1 MSCIKNTGGVAN
13 MQQKYDPH
21 IRVKFSLFDS
31 PQFRMIPNKHRACCY
46 LVFICLLK
54 FANSKTL
61 TCYPRQA
68 TLSKMTGLS
77 RSTIFRTTELLERSQ
92 IITKKRQKS
101 TTLYIINKDLVVST
115 RNYDVS
121 AGHMSCVSQTNIN
134 RTIIKE
140 TNINNY
146 IKGLAESG
154 SDKET
159 ILKKIASK
167 FTVQELNVAIKD
179 NDNPYLCKQALEIK
193 DQSNFSAK
201 AEQEQVN
208 YVPKDVIKKAIDD
221 VRKKTNYFYKN
232 KVAKN
237 KDKYGRISATKSFLS
252 KSNKKK

>member
-1 MSCIKNTGGVAN
+1 MSYTRNTGGVAN
-13 MQQKYDPH
+13 MQQKYEPH

-31 PQFRMIPNKHRACCY
+31 PQFRTIPNKHRAYCY

-92 IITKKRQKS
+92 IISKKRQKS
-101 TTLYIINKDLVVST
+101 TTLYTINKDLVVSV

-121 AGHMSCVSQTNIN
+121 TGHMGSVLRTNIS
-134 RTIIKE
+134 R
-140 TNINNY
+140 TNITTNSNITNF

-159 ILKKIASK
+159 ILTKLASK
-167 FTVQELNVAIKD
+167 YTIQELNAAIKD
-179 NDNPYLCKQALEIK
+179 NDNPYLCKQALQIK
-193 DQSNFSAK
+193 DQENVK
-201 AEQEQVN
+201 
-208 YVPKDVIKKAIDD
+208 YVSKDVIKKAVKD
-221 VRKKTNYFYKN
+221 VQKNTNYFYKN
-232 KVAKN
+232 KVAEN
-237 KDKYGRISATKSFLS
+237 KRKHGRISATKSFLS
-252 KSNKKK
+252 RINKKD

>member
-31 PQFRMIPNKHRACCY
+31 PQFRMIPNKHRAYCY

-68 TLSKMTGLS
+68 TLSNMTGLS
-77 RSTIFRTTELLERSQ
+77 RSTIFRTTELLQRSQ
-92 IITKKRQKS
+92 IITKKRLKS
-101 TTLYIINKDLVVST
+101 TTLYTINKDLVVSP
-115 RNYDVS
+115 RNSNVS
-121 AGHMSCVSQTNIN
+121 TGHMGVVLKTVIN
-134 RTIIKE
+134 KTSIKE

-167 FTVQELNVAIKD
+167 FTVQELNAAIKD

-193 DQSNFSAK
+193 DQ
-201 AEQEQVN
+201 EQVN
-208 YVPKDVIKKAIDD
+208 YVPKDVIKKAIDN

-237 KDKYGRISATKSFLS
+237 KDKYGRISATESFLS
-252 KSNKKK
+252 KSDKKK

>member
-1 MSCIKNTGGVAN
+1 
-13 MQQKYDPH
+13 MQQKYEPH

-31 PQFRMIPNKHRACCY
+31 PQFRMIPNKHRAYCY

-101 TTLYIINKDLVVST
+101 TTLYTINKDLVVSV

-121 AGHMSCVSQTNIN
+121 TGHMGSVLRTNIS
-134 RTIIKE
+134 R
-140 TNINNY
+140 TNITTNSNITNF

-159 ILKKIASK
+159 ILTKLASK
-167 FTVQELNVAIKD
+167 YTIQELNEAIKD
-179 NDNPYLCKQALEIK
+179 NDNPYLCKQALQIK
-193 DQSNFSAK
+193 DQENVK
-201 AEQEQVN
+201 
-208 YVPKDVIKKAIDD
+208 YVPKDVIKKAVKD
-221 VRKKTNYFYKN
+221 VQKNTNYFYKN
-232 KVAKN
+232 KVAEN
-237 KDKYGRISATKSFLS
+237 KRKHGRISATKSFLS
-252 KSNKKK
+252 RSNKKK

>member
-31 PQFRMIPNKHRACCY
+31 PQFRMIPNKHRAYCY

-77 RSTIFRTTELLERSQ
+77 RSTIFRTTELLQRSQ

-101 TTLYIINKDLVVST
+101 TTLYIINKDLVVSR

-121 AGHMSCVSQTNIN
+121 TGNMGSDYRTDIS

-167 FTVQELNVAIKD
+167 FTVQELNAAIKD
-179 NDNPYLCKQALEIK
+179 NDNPYLCKKALEIK
-193 DQSNFSAK
+193 D
-201 AEQEQVN
+201 QEQVN
-208 YVPKDVIKKAIDD
+208 YVPKDVIKKAIDN

-252 KSNKKK
+252 KSDKKK

>member
-1 MSCIKNTGGVAN
+1 
-13 MQQKYDPH
+13 MQQKYEPH

-31 PQFRMIPNKHRACCY
+31 PQFRMIPNKHRAYCY

-77 RSTIFRTTELLERSQ
+77 RSTIFRTTELLRRSQ
-92 IITKKRQKS
+92 IITKKRLKS
-101 TTLYIINKDLVVST
+101 TTLYTINKDLVVSP
-115 RNYDVS
+115 RNNNVS
-121 AGHMSCVSQTNIN
+121 TGHMGSVYRTDIS

-167 FTVQELNVAIKD
+167 FTVQELNAAIKD
-179 NDNPYLCKQALEIK
+179 NDNPYLCKKALEIK
-193 DQSNFSAK
+193 D
-201 AEQEQVN
+201 QEQVN

>member
-13 MQQKYDPH
+13 MQQKYEPH

-31 PQFRMIPNKHRACCY
+31 PQFRMIPNKHRAYCY

-68 TLSKMTGLS
+68 TLSNMTGLS
-77 RSTIFRTTELLERSQ
+77 RSTIFRTTELLEKSQ

-121 AGHMSCVSQTNIN
+121 TGHMVSVYRTNIN
-134 RTIIKE
+134 RTIIKQ

-167 FTVQELNVAIKD
+167 FTVQELNAAIKD

-193 DQSNFSAK
+193 DQ
-201 AEQEQVN
+201 EQVN
-208 YVPKDVIKKAIDD
+208 YVPKDVIKKAIDN

-252 KSNKKK
+252 KSDKKK

>member
-1 MSCIKNTGGVAN
+1 
-13 MQQKYDPH
+13 MQQKYEPH

-31 PQFRMIPNKHRACCY
+31 SQFRMIPNKHRAYCY

-68 TLSKMTGLS
+68 TLSSMTGLN

-101 TTLYIINKDLVVST
+101 TTLYTINKDLVVSV

-121 AGHMSCVSQTNIN
+121 TGHMGSVLRTNIS
-134 RTIIKE
+134 R
-140 TNINNY
+140 TNITTNSNITNF

-167 FTVQELNVAIKD
+167 FTIQELNAAIKD
-179 NDNPYLCKQALEIK
+179 NDNPYFCKQALEIK
-193 DQSNFSAK
+193 D
-201 AEQEQVN
+201 QEQVN

-252 KSNKKK
+252 KSDKKE

>member
-1 MSCIKNTGGVAN
+1 MCCTKNTGGVAN
-13 MQQKYDPH
+13 MQQKYEPH

-31 PQFRMIPNKHRACCY
+31 PQFRTIPNKHRAYCY

-92 IITKKRQKS
+92 IISKKRQKS
-101 TTLYIINKDLVVST
+101 TTLYTINKDLVVSV

-121 AGHMSCVSQTNIN
+121 TGHMGSVLRTNIS
-134 RTIIKE
+134 R
-140 TNINNY
+140 TNITTNSNITNF

-159 ILKKIASK
+159 ILTKLASK
-167 FTVQELNVAIKD
+167 YTIQELNQAIKD
-179 NDNPYLCKQALEIK
+179 NDNPYLCKQALQIK
-193 DQSNFSAK
+193 DQENVK
-201 AEQEQVN
+201 
-208 YVPKDVIKKAIDD
+208 YVPKDVIKKAVKD
-221 VRKKTNYFYKN
+221 VQKNTNYFYKN
-232 KVAKN
+232 KVAEN
-237 KDKYGRISATKSFLS
+237 KRKHGRISATKSFLS
-252 KSNKKK
+252 RINKKD

>member
-1 MSCIKNTGGVAN
+1 MSCIKNTGGVAK
-13 MQQKYDPH
+13 MQQKYEPH

-31 PQFRMIPNKHRACCY
+31 PQFRTIPNKHRAYCY

-68 TLSKMTGLS
+68 TLSNMTGLS

-101 TTLYIINKDLVVST
+101 TTLYTINKDLVVSV
-115 RNYDVS
+115 RNNDVS
-121 AGHMSCVSQTNIN
+121 TGHMGSVYRTNIS
-134 RTIIKE
+134 R
-140 TNINNY
+140 TNITTNSN
-146 IKGLAESG
+146 ITNFIRGLAEGG
-154 SDKET
+154 SDMND
-159 ILKKIASK
+159 IVDKIASK
-167 FTVQELNVAIKD
+167 YTIQELNEAIKD

-193 DQSNFSAK
+193 DQ
-201 AEQEQVN
+201 EQVN
-208 YVPKDVIKKAIDD
+208 YVPKDVIKKAIDN

>member
-1 MSCIKNTGGVAN
+1 MSCTKNTGGVAN
-13 MQQKYDPH
+13 MQQKYEPH

-31 PQFRMIPNKHRACCY
+31 PQFRTIPNKHRAYCY

-92 IITKKRQKS
+92 IISKKRQKS
-101 TTLYIINKDLVVST
+101 TTLYTINKDLVVSV

-121 AGHMSCVSQTNIN
+121 TGHMGSVLRTNIS
-134 RTIIKE
+134 R
-140 TNINNY
+140 TNITTNSNITNF

-159 ILKKIASK
+159 ILTKLASK
-167 FTVQELNVAIKD
+167 YTIQELNEAIKD
-179 NDNPYLCKQALEIK
+179 NDNPYLCKQALQIK
-193 DQSNFSAK
+193 DQENVK
-201 AEQEQVN
+201 
-208 YVPKDVIKKAIDD
+208 YVSKDVIKKAVKD
-221 VRKKTNYFYKN
+221 VQKNTNYFYKN
-232 KVAKN
+232 KVAEN
-237 KDKYGRISATKSFLS
+237 KRKHGRISATKSFLS
-252 KSNKKK
+252 RINKKD

>member
-1 MSCIKNTGGVAN
+1 MSCTRNTGGVAN
-13 MQQKYDPH
+13 MQQKYEPH

-31 PQFRMIPNKHRACCY
+31 PQFRTIPNKHRAYCY

-92 IITKKRQKS
+92 IISKKRQKS
-101 TTLYIINKDLVVST
+101 TTLYTINKDLVVSV

-121 AGHMSCVSQTNIN
+121 TGHMGSVLRTNIS
-134 RTIIKE
+134 R
-140 TNINNY
+140 TNITTNSNITNF

-159 ILKKIASK
+159 ILTKLASK
-167 FTVQELNVAIKD
+167 YTIQELNEAIKD
-179 NDNPYLCKQALEIK
+179 NDNPYLCKQALQIK
-193 DQSNFSAK
+193 DQENVK
-201 AEQEQVN
+201 
-208 YVPKDVIKKAIDD
+208 YVPKDVIKKAVKD
-221 VRKKTNYFYKN
+221 VQKNTNYFYKN
-232 KVAKN
+232 KVAEN
-237 KDKYGRISATKSFLS
+237 KRKHGRISATKSFLS
-252 KSNKKK
+252 RINKKD

>member
-1 MSCIKNTGGVAN
+1 
-13 MQQKYDPH
+13 MQQKYEPH
-21 IRVKFSLFDS
+21 IRVKFSLFHS
-31 PQFRMIPNKHRACCY
+31 PQFRTIPNKHRAYCY

-68 TLSKMTGLS
+68 TLSNMTGLS
-77 RSTIFRTTELLERSQ
+77 RSTIFRTTELLERSK

-121 AGHMSCVSQTNIN
+121 TGHMSCVSQTNIR
-134 RTIIKE
+134 RTIIKG

-159 ILKKIASK
+159 ILTKLASK
-167 FTVQELNVAIKD
+167 FTVQELNAAIKD
-179 NDNPYLCKQALEIK
+179 NDNPYLCKQALQIK
-193 DQSNFSAK
+193 D
-201 AEQEQVN
+201 QEQVN
-208 YVPKDVIKKAIDD
+208 YVPKDVIKKAIDN

-252 KSNKKK
+252 KSDKKK

>member
-1 MSCIKNTGGVAN
+1 MSCTRNTGGVAN
-13 MQQKYDPH
+13 MQQKYEPH

-31 PQFRMIPNKHRACCY
+31 PQFRTIPNKHRAYCY

-92 IITKKRQKS
+92 IISKKRQKS
-101 TTLYIINKDLVVST
+101 TTLYTINKDLVVSV

-121 AGHMSCVSQTNIN
+121 TGHMGSVLRTNIN
-134 RTIIKE
+134 RTNIT
-140 TNINNY
+140 TNSNITNF

-159 ILKKIASK
+159 ILTKLASK
-167 FTVQELNVAIKD
+167 YTIQELNEAIKD
-179 NDNPYLCKQALEIK
+179 NDNPYLCKQALQIK
-193 DQSNFSAK
+193 DQENVK
-201 AEQEQVN
+201 
-208 YVPKDVIKKAIDD
+208 YVPKDVIKKAVKD
-221 VRKKTNYFYKN
+221 VQKNTNYFYKN
-232 KVAKN
+232 KVAEN
-237 KDKYGRISATKSFLS
+237 KRKHGRISATKSFLS
-252 KSNKKK
+252 RINKKD

>member
-1 MSCIKNTGGVAN
+1 MSCTRNTGGVAK
-13 MQQKYDPH
+13 MQQKYEPH

-31 PQFRMIPNKHRACCY
+31 PQFRTIPNKHRAYCY

-92 IITKKRQKS
+92 IISKKRQKS
-101 TTLYIINKDLVVST
+101 TTLYTINKDLVVSV

-121 AGHMSCVSQTNIN
+121 TGHMGSVLRTNIS
-134 RTIIKE
+134 R
-140 TNINNY
+140 TNITTNSNITNF

-159 ILKKIASK
+159 ILTKLASK
-167 FTVQELNVAIKD
+167 YTIQELNEAIKD
-179 NDNPYLCKQALEIK
+179 NDNPYLCKQALQIK
-193 DQSNFSAK
+193 DQENVK
-201 AEQEQVN
+201 
-208 YVPKDVIKKAIDD
+208 YVPKDVIKKAVKD
-221 VRKKTNYFYKN
+221 VQKNTNYFYKN
-232 KVAKN
+232 KVAEN
-237 KDKYGRISATKSFLS
+237 KRKHGRISATKSFLS
-252 KSNKKK
+252 RINKKD